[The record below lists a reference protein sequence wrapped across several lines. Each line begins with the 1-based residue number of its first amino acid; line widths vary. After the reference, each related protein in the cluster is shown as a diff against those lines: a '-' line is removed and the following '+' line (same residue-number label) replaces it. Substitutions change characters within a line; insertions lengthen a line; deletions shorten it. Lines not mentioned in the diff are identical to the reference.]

1 MTHQEWLRTGAH
13 LNKMWPHH
21 PIPPATI
28 AEWYPYVSDLDA
40 RQVRAAVDAF
50 VLDGMPFPPTVGQI
64 RSKVVELGDEP
75 QLWGEA
81 WQEVQRQIAHW
92 GVYHDPETIPWS
104 TPDVREV
111 VRLKGWEYLCTTT
124 DPVSVVEA
132 QCRELWESIRAR
144 RRQDATYACLPDAGL
159 PRLAGIRRQSTMTP
173 IRQLLPATQGDGD
186 GNHDFPV
193 LVVASGGGS
202 SA

>member
-28 AEWYPYVSDLDA
+28 VEWYPYLAELDA

-50 VLDGMPFPPTVGQI
+50 VLDGVPFPPTVGQI
-64 RSKVVELGDEP
+64 RSKVVELWDEP

-81 WQEVQRQIAHW
+81 WR
-92 GVYHDPETIPWS
+92 VYHDPDTIPWS

-144 RRQDATYACLPDAGL
+144 RRQDASYACLPDAGL
-159 PRLAGIRRQSTMTP
+159 RRLAGIRRPGTMTP
-173 IRQLLPATQGDGD
+173 IRRLLPAVDRDDDGSLDGD
-186 GNHDFPV
+186 T
-193 LVVASGGGS
+193 LAVASGGGG

>member
-1 MTHQEWLRTGAH
+1 MTHQEWLRIGAH

-28 AEWYPYVSDLDA
+28 GEWYPYVAELDA
-40 RQVRAAVDAF
+40 QQVRAAVDAF
-50 VLDGMPFPPTVGQI
+50 VLDGIPFPPTVGQI
-64 RSKVVELGDEP
+64 RAKVVELGDEP

-81 WQEVQRQIAHW
+81 WQEIQRQIGLL
-92 GVYHDPETIPWS
+92 GVYHDPATIPWS
-104 TPDVREV
+104 TRDVGDV
-111 VRLKGWEYLCTTT
+111 VQLKGWEYLCTTT

-144 RRQDATYACLPDAGL
+144 RRQDASYACLPDAGL
-159 PRLAGIRRQSTMTP
+159 RRLAGIQ
-173 IRQLLPATQGDGD
+173 AGD
-186 GNHDFPV
+186 GNRDFPT
-193 LVVASGGGS
+193 LVIASGGS